1 MDNVPTVRSLADVDA
16 LLQKY
21 TKKVQD
27 TFQELG
33 KNYQNIDSLAIQEE
47 NAILEGLKN
56 ALIK

>member
-1 MDNVPTVRSLADVDA
+1 MDNVTVRSLADVDA